1 MCLLKESK
9 QVLSCFCS
17 HKVRPFDQNRFKDLI
32 CMKIHQI
39 HQNTPKRNLKKCW
52 MMLDDIDFFPRP
64 FLSQFLGGRSGHHGR
79 LHGGMGAQPHKGHSI
94 ASAVLDL
101 WQNRHLAPRGPEAPW
116 VCHGLGKGDGPRKWK
131 NGKVQHVLICLKLNL
146 GVSKVSS
153 LLKPAR
159 GEDNIIQHCQKM
171 EICLMCPQNEESDE

>member
-1 MCLLKESK
+1 
-9 QVLSCFCS
+9 
-17 HKVRPFDQNRFKDLI
+17 
-32 CMKIHQI
+32 
-39 HQNTPKRNLKKCW
+39 
-52 MMLDDIDFFPRP
+52 MLDDVGICWMILIFFPRP
-64 FLSQFLGGRSGHHGR
+64 FLSQFLGGRSSHHGR

-146 GVSKVSS
+146 GVSKVSR

-159 GEDNIIQHCQKM
+159 GEDNIIQHCQKNGDLPDVST
-171 EICLMCPQNEESDE
+171 E

>member
-1 MCLLKESK
+1 
-9 QVLSCFCS
+9 
-17 HKVRPFDQNRFKDLI
+17 
-32 CMKIHQI
+32 
-39 HQNTPKRNLKKCW
+39 
-52 MMLDDIDFFPRP
+52 MLDDIDFFPRP